1 MRTKYYDNELTITV
15 LYNHIKTIY
24 ELNKQ
29 MR

>member
-15 LYNHIKTIY
+15 LNNHIKTIY
-24 ELNKQ
+24 ELNRQ